1 MDYKSE
7 LLRSIQIMIDKKLRT
22 YKSDRTYE
30 SVVEEITPKGYVVL
44 DEAGCKRTVKCA
56 LPNLQLSAGQRVWI
70 KEPMGNLRKLH
81 ICGVVK

>member
-1 MDYKSE
+1 MDFKAE
-7 LLRSIQIMIDKKLRT
+7 ILKSIQIMIDRKLGA

-30 SVVEEITPKGYVVL
+30 SVIEEITPKGYVVP
-44 DEAGCKRTVKCA
+44 DETGSKRTVKCC
-56 LPNLQLSAGQRVWI
+56 LPNLELRTGQRVWL